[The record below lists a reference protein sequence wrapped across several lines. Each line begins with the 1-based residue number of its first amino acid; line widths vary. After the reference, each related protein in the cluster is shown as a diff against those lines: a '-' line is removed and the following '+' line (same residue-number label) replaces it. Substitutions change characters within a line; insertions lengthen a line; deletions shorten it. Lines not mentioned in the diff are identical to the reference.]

1 MAIMTVA
8 TYVYLPHNRHPSLQP
23 HTSELSMTILPTTS
37 TQPRANQFLRSSLV
51 VALGLALWCP
61 GNAQAAEPAADGTG
75 MEAKMKQGCQEMMQ
89 KKAKMMEETKAGDA
103 TLTEELGNLN
113 AAPDDKKI
121 ELMTVVIT
129 HMAEQ
134 RIAEHARMAKMQEQ
148 MMQHMMGHMQMGK
161 ESMSMCP
168 MMKGMDGKTQG
179 MDKK

>member
-1 MAIMTVA
+1 
-8 TYVYLPHNRHPSLQP
+8 
-23 HTSELSMTILPTTS
+23 
-37 TQPRANQFLRSSLV
+37 
-51 VALGLALWCP
+51 
-61 GNAQAAEPAADGTG
+61 
-75 MEAKMKQGCQEMMQ
+75 MQ
-89 KKAKMMEETKAGDA
+89 KKAKMMEETKAEDA
-103 TLTEELGNLN
+103 TLTEELGKLN